1 MDLRLSLD
9 GRVDLAGQI
18 YRQIRAI
25 ILGGRLTR
33 GQMLP
38 PSRDLAKLL
47 GVSRNT
53 VTAAYDQLTA
63 QGFATGRVGAGTF
76 VSNEL
81 SLRKQSSAAVR
92 TAKLTPRSVWTDLPV
107 SEHTTAPGAEFDFRA
122 GVPDASLFPYQS
134 WRRLMSEELR
144 GHRVR
149 SGVYGEPSGDPRLR
163 AAVAGYLAVSR
174 SITADPRD
182 ILITNGTQQ
191 AADLLARVL
200 IEAGDCVAVEDPGY
214 QPPRMLFESLGAE
227 VVGVPVDSD
236 GIVVDAIPN
245 RAKLVYVT
253 PSHQYPLGVALSLR
267 RRIALV
273 DWAARRNAV
282 IMEDDY
288 DTAFADAGKALEPLH
303 TLDRDGRVIYVGS
316 FSKVMLP
323 TLRLGFLVAPPA
335 LREPLRSAKF
345 VTDWHTALPGQLA
358 LAGFIEEGGLAR
370 HVRKMARIY
379 RVRRDVIRTVIG
391 EELHPWLEPISSAGG
406 MHVSALMPRATV
418 AQVHDVVAC
427 ARDRGVAVW
436 PLSDLSLSN
445 PRAGL
450 ILGCGLIDAQRI
462 HEGLAR
468 LRLCLADVL
477 GDG

>member
-1 MDLRLSLD
+1 MDLQLSLD
-9 GRVDLAGQI
+9 GRADLAGQI
-18 YRQIRAI
+18 YRQIRAG
-25 ILGGRLTR
+25 ILEGGLRQ

-38 PSRDLAKLL
+38 PSRDLAQQI

-63 QGFATGRVGAGTF
+63 QGYVAGRVGAGTY
-76 VSNEL
+76 VNSDL
-81 SLRKQSSAAVR
+81 PVGKSSSAVERRA
-92 TAKLTPRSVWTDLPV
+92 TLTPRSVWADLPV
-107 SEHTTAPGAEFDFRA
+107 SEHATAPGAEFDFRA

-144 GHRVR
+144 GNRVR
-149 SGVYGEPSGDPRLR
+149 IGVYGEPVGDPRLR
-163 AAVAGYLAVSR
+163 KAISGYLAVTR
-174 SITADPRD
+174 SIEADPQD
-182 ILITNGTQQ
+182 IVITNGTQQ

-227 VVGVPVDSD
+227 VVGVPVDAE
-236 GIVVDAIPN
+236 GMVIDAIPN

-253 PSHQYPLGVALSLR
+253 PSHQYPLGVALSLP

-273 DWAARRNAV
+273 EWAARRNAV

-288 DTAFADAGKALEPLH
+288 DTAFADTGKALEPLH
-303 TLDRDGRVIYVGS
+303 TLDRDGRVIYLGS

-323 TLRLGFLVAPPA
+323 TLRLGFLVAPPS
-335 LREPLRSAKF
+335 LREALRSAKF

-379 RVRRDVIRTVIG
+379 RVRRDVIRTVLG
-391 EELHPWLEPISSAGG
+391 EELRPWLEPISSAGG
-406 MHVSALMPRATV
+406 MHLSVLMPEASV
-418 AQVHDVVAC
+418 AQVRDVVTC
-427 ARDRGVAVW
+427 ARARGVAVW

-445 PRAGL
+445 PKSGL
-450 ILGCGLIDAQRI
+450 ILGYGLIAAERI

-468 LRLCLADVL
+468 LRLCLSDVL
-477 GDG
+477 GDR

>member
-1 MDLRLSLD
+1 MDLQLSLD
-9 GRVDLAGQI
+9 GRADLAGQI
-18 YRQIRAI
+18 YRQIRAV
-25 ILGGRLTR
+25 ILGGGLAR

-38 PSRDLAKLL
+38 PSRDLARLL

-53 VTAAYDQLTA
+53 VTAAYDQLSA

-76 VSNEL
+76 VSNDL
-81 SLRKQSSAAVR
+81 PIAKPSSAVGRPAN
-92 TAKLTPRSVWTDLPV
+92 LTPRRVWTDLPV
-107 SEHTTAPGAEFDFRA
+107 SEHVTAPGAEFDFRA
-122 GVPDASLFPYQS
+122 GVPDASLFPYQA

-149 SGVYGEPSGDPRLR
+149 NGVYGEPSGAPRLR
-163 AAVAGYLAVSR
+163 AAIAGYLAVSR
-174 SITADPRD
+174 SIRAEPED

-236 GIVVDAIPN
+236 GMVVDAIPN
-245 RAKLVYVT
+245 RARLVYVT
-253 PSHQYPLGVALSLR
+253 PSHQYPLGVALSLP

-273 DWAARRNAV
+273 EWAARRNAV

-303 TLDRDGRVIYVGS
+303 TLDRNGRVIYVGS

-323 TLRLGFLVAPPA
+323 TLRLGFLVAPRS

-379 RVRRDVIRTVIG
+379 RVRRDVIRTVLWD
-391 EELHPWLEPISSAGG
+391 ELHQWLEPISSAGG
-406 MHVSALMPRATV
+406 MHLSALMPAASV
-418 AQVHDVVAC
+418 AQVHEVVAC

-436 PLSDLSLSN
+436 PLSDLSLSH
-445 PRAGL
+445 PRSGL
-450 ILGCGLIDAQRI
+450 ILGCGLIEAERI
-462 HEGLAR
+462 HDGLAR
-468 LRLCLADVL
+468 LRLCLAEVL
-477 GDG
+477 GGG